1 MPASSTMIS
10 WLGLIVFDESVTW
23 LAVMLMRASSR
34 SNGLDAFL
42 NCCWSLPSCWIS
54 ALIRSGSLR
63 AISMAMVLLSQPM
76 LLRSS
81 STALWLVASRGR
93 FPRRT
98 VPAMPPRLHGRGFPV
113 PAGPMMLLTSRGF
126 SNAYAAAFFLVLCQR
141 IAALGFVSFRSTGR
155 AIFAFAMRVAD
166 IGGLVESFDHVL
178 FGLKHVLGRVFV
190 EVRVVEHASA
200 LVRGEA
206 QIIHHVFRQLVP
218 VGCEFD
224 ALAEPLSRLRSPR

>member
-81 STALWLVASRGR
+81 STALWLVAR
-93 FPRRT
+93 PRT
-98 VPAMPPRLHGRGFPV
+98 LPAPYRACHASATAFMVVVFPV

-126 SNAYAAAFFLVLCQR
+126 SNAYAAAFFW
-141 IAALGFVSFRSTGR
+141 SS
-155 AIFAFAMRVAD
+155 
-166 IGGLVESFDHVL
+166 
-178 FGLKHVLGRVFV
+178 
-190 EVRVVEHASA
+190 AS
-200 LVRGEA
+200 G
-206 QIIHHVFRQLVP
+206 
-218 VGCEFD
+218 
-224 ALAEPLSRLRSPR
+224 